1 MRDEGGREKGR
12 EEGEKGTLALPPP
25 LSSPEVHSRL
35 PPCLPSLRRTRGG
48 GRKNLYIKM
57 GKEKKKGK
65 WMDAIFFRG
74 GRERKGWKLKGRK
87 IFFLP
92 FAGLFYNVSLAPFFV
107 SSAVG
112 AFLTFGLAFRVP
124 WRFFLRI
131 L

>member
-57 GKEKKKGK
+57 GKEKRKGK
-65 WMDAIFFRG
+65 WMDAIFFGG
-74 GRERKGWKLKGRK
+74 GREKRLEVKGKKDIFSPFCRFVLQRVVGS
-87 IFFLP
+87 FFLSP
-92 FAGLFYNVSLAPFFV
+92 PL
-107 SSAVG
+107 
-112 AFLTFGLAFRVP
+112 
-124 WRFFLRI
+124 
-131 L
+131 